1 MFALGYFF
9 YRLVLNGNLDVSS
22 VSPMIKIGHFDHDFF
37 GMDSV
42 NLDDDLLMLVKKYPN
57 FFKLDLIKLC

>member
-1 MFALGYFF
+1 MKQLFLYVCYGLLF
-9 YRLVLNGNLDVSS
+9 LSSCINDGNLDPSS

-42 NLDDDLLMLVKKYPN
+42 NFDRDLLMLVKQYPD
-57 FFKLDLIKLC
+57 FF